1 MYGFKYF
8 KLNLDLI
15 FFSIFIYLSHNLIN
29 INSHLKSQAQTI
41 GIEKV
46 NGKTGGSVNSKDCGY
61 IDTKPSHILNL
72 MERMDYL
79 RVSLKANGG
88 DPTLL
93 ILGPGP
99 QDRFCV
105 LGDRNLGVNPEL
117 SGVWES
123 GKYLIFVGNRSSAQ
137 HSFTLDISTE
147 K

>member
-15 FFSIFIYLSHNLIN
+15 FFSILIYSSHNLIN
-29 INSHLKSQAQTI
+29 INSHLKLQAQTI

-61 IDTKPSHILNL
+61 IDTKPSHVLNL

-93 ILGPGP
+93 IFGPGP

-123 GKYLIFVGNRSSAQ
+123 GKYLIFVGDRSNAQ
-137 HSFTLDISTE
+137 HSFTLDISTQ